1 MFTTGYSKW
10 FTVIPDE
17 LNVGALPSIQLSQT
31 VSDDSQ
37 LLSKPVPYKKKTKQH
52 I

>member
-1 MFTTGYSKW
+1 MIFTTEYSKW
-10 FTVIPDE
+10 STVIPDE
-17 LNVGALPSIQLSQT
+17 SNVGALPSIQLSQT

-37 LLSKPVPYKKKTKQH
+37 LLSKPVLYKKTQH